1 MPNIFMQKMLLI
13 MMPLCSLQ
21 RTSKDEMKEMRK
33 NTIQNSS
40 EHNTVE
46 TPNNN
51 FGILIY
57 QNYKRLKVL
66 LLLICN

>member
-1 MPNIFMQKMLLI
+1 ML
-13 MMPLCSLQ
+13 PLCSLQ

-66 LLLICN
+66 LLICN